1 MRDAA
6 TVLEIIRERGRK
18 GLPLE
23 RVYRC
28 LFNPDLFLL
37 AYGKLY
43 RNAGAMT
50 PGTTRET
57 VDGMSLDKIETI
69 ITVLRQER
77 YRWTPVRRTYIDKK
91 GTRKKRP
98 LGLPTWSDKL
108 VQEVIRLVFEAYYEP
123 QFSDRSHGF
132 RPGRGCHTALGEIYH
147 QWHGTVWFIE
157 GDISDCFGSIDHS
170 IMVSILAEKIHDG
183 RFLRLIGG
191 LLRAGYL
198 EDWRYHRTLSGA
210 PQGGVVSPVLSNIFL
225 DRLDTYIEQALLP
238 AYNQGDRRIP
248 FRPYMRLWRRAWE
261 RERRGDRAGGRQL
274 RGQMKTMPSRDPHD
288 PGYRRLRYCRY
299 ADDWLLGFAGPRRE
313 AEEIKDA
320 VGRFLREDLQLELS
334 PSKTLITHGRT
345 RPARFLGYE
354 VAVLQADHKRDH
366 RGHRSIN
373 AAIGLKVPIEV
384 IRTKCSPYLH
394 HGEPIRRTERTVD
407 TAFSIVAQFQAEFRG
422 VAEYYKLAFNRH
434 RLGRL
439 HYVMERSLT
448 KTLARKYRIT
458 VPQVYRRFRAVLDTE
473 HGPRRGLQ
481 VTVDRGGGKKPL
493 VAQWGGISLARDLT
507 PTVLNDDPPTIW
519 SGRRS
524 ELVQRL
530 LADTCEL
537 CGSQHQVEV
546 HHIRALKDLNPTGRK
561 QPPEWVVRMASR
573 RRKTLV
579 VCRACHEGIH
589 YSGSASR
596 QTR

>member
-1 MRDAA
+1 
-6 TVLEIIRERGRK
+6 
-18 GLPLE
+18 
-23 RVYRC
+23 
-28 LFNPDLFLL
+28 
-37 AYGKLY
+37 
-43 RNAGAMT
+43 
-50 PGTTRET
+50 
-57 VDGMSLDKIETI
+57 
-69 ITVLRQER
+69 
-77 YRWTPVRRTYIDKK
+77 
-91 GTRKKRP
+91 
-98 LGLPTWSDKL
+98 
-108 VQEVIRLVFEAYYEP
+108 VQEVIRLVLEAYYEP

-132 RPGRGCHTALGEIYH
+132 RSGRGCHTALREIHH

-157 GDISDCFGSIDHS
+157 GDISDCFGSLDHS
-170 IMVSILAEKIHDG
+170 IMVSILGEKIHDG

-210 PQGGVVSPVLSNIFL
+210 PQGGVVSPVLSNIYL
-225 DRLDTYIEQALLP
+225 DRLDTYIEQTLLP
-238 AYNQGDRRIP
+238 DYNQGDRRTP

-261 RERRGDRAGGRQL
+261 REQRGDRAGGRQL
-274 RGQMKTMPSRDPHD
+274 RRQMKTIPSRDPHD

-320 VGRFLREDLQLELS
+320 VGRFLQEDLTLELS

-354 VAVLQADHKRDH
+354 VAVLQADHKHDH

-422 VAEYYKLAFNRH
+422 VAEYYKLAYNRH
-434 RLGRL
+434 RLGQL
-439 HYVMERSLT
+439 KYVMERSLT

-458 VPQVYRRFRAVLDTE
+458 VPQVYQRFRAVLDTE

-507 PTVLNDDPPTIW
+507 PTVLNDDPPKIW

-546 HHIRALKDLNPTGRK
+546 HHIRALKDLNPTRRK
-561 QPPEWVVRMASR
+561 EPPEWVVRMASR

-579 VCRACHEGIH
+579 VCRACHEAIH
-589 YSGSASR
+589 YSGRASR
-596 QTR
+596 QT

>member
-1 MRDAA
+1 MRNAE
-6 TVLEIIRERGRK
+6 TVLGIIHNRGRR

-23 RVYRC
+23 DVYRQ
-28 LFNPDLFLL
+28 LFNPELFLL
-37 AYGKLY
+37 AYGRIS

-50 PGTTRET
+50 PGVTAET
-57 VDGMSLDKIETI
+57 VDGMSLAKIGRI
-69 ITVLRQER
+69 IDALRHER
-77 YRWTPVRRTYIDKK
+77 YRWAPVRRVYIEKK
-91 GTRKKRP
+91 GSVKKRP

-108 VQEVIRLVFEAYYEP
+108 LQEVLRLILEAYYEP
-123 QFSDRSHGF
+123 QFSAHSHGF
-132 RPGRGCHTALGEIYH
+132 RPGRGCHTALQEIYH

-157 GDISDCFGSIDHS
+157 GDIADCFGSLDHS
-170 IMVSILAEKIHDG
+170 IMRSILAEKIHDG
-183 RFLRLIGG
+183 RFLRLIDG

-198 EDWRYHRTLSGA
+198 EDWRYHHTLSGC
-210 PQGGVVSPVLSNIFL
+210 PQGGVVSPCLSNIYL
-225 DRLDTYIEQALLP
+225 DRLDEFIEQALLP
-238 AYNQGDRRIP
+238 AYYQGDRRTP

-261 RERRGDRAGGRQL
+261 REQCGDRAGGRQL
-274 RGQMKTMPSRDPHD
+274 RRQMKTMPSRAPHD

-320 VGRFLREDLQLELS
+320 VGRFLHEDLKLELS

-354 VAVLQADHKRDH
+354 VAVLQADHKHDH

-434 RLGRL
+434 RLGQL
-439 HYVMERSLT
+439 KYVMERSLT

-458 VPQVYRRFRAVLDTE
+458 VPQVYHRFRAVLDTE

-481 VTVDRGGGKKPL
+481 VTVDRSGGKKPL
-493 VAQWGGISLARDLT
+493 VAQWGGISLARDLA
-507 PTVLNDDPPTIW
+507 PTVLNDDPPKIW

-524 ELVQRL
+524 ELMQRL

-537 CGSQHQVEV
+537 CG
-546 HHIRALKDLNPTGRK
+546 
-561 QPPEWVVRMASR
+561 
-573 RRKTLV
+573 
-579 VCRACHEGIH
+579 
-589 YSGSASR
+589 
-596 QTR
+596 

>member
-1 MRDAA
+1 M
-6 TVLEIIRERGRK
+6 
-18 GLPLE
+18 
-23 RVYRC
+23 
-28 LFNPDLFLL
+28 FNPDLFLL

-108 VQEVIRLVFEAYYEP
+108 VQEVIRLVLEAYYEP

-157 GDISDCFGSIDHS
+157 GDISDCFGSLDHS

-210 PQGGVVSPVLSNIFL
+210 PQGGVVSPVLSNIYL
-225 DRLDTYIEQALLP
+225 DRLDTYIERALLP

-261 RERRGDRAGGRQL
+261 REQCGDRAGGRQL

-320 VGRFLREDLQLELS
+320 VGRFLHEDLKLELS

-354 VAVLQADHKRDH
+354 VAVLQADHKHDH

-373 AAIGLKVPIEV
+373 AAIGLKVPIDV
-384 IRTKCSPYLH
+384 ILAKCSPYLH

-422 VAEYYKLAFNRH
+422 VAEYYKLAYNRH
-434 RLGRL
+434 RLGQL
-439 HYVMERSLT
+439 KYVMERSLT

-507 PTVLNDDPPTIW
+507 PTVLNDAPPKIW

-546 HHIRALKDLNPTGRK
+546 HHIRALKDLNPKGRK

-596 QTR
+596 QT

>member
-108 VQEVIRLVFEAYYEP
+108 VQEVIRLVLEAYYEP
-123 QFSDRSHGF
+123 RFSDRSHGF
-132 RPGRGCHTALGEIYH
+132 RSGRGCHTALREIYH

-157 GDISDCFGSIDHS
+157 GDISDCFGSLDHS

-210 PQGGVVSPVLSNIFL
+210 PQGGVVSPVLSNIYL
-225 DRLDTYIEQALLP
+225 DRLDTYIEQTLLP
-238 AYNQGDRRIP
+238 AYNQGDRRTP

-261 RERRGDRAGGRQL
+261 REQRGDRAGSRQL
-274 RGQMKTMPSRDPHD
+274 RRQMKTMPSRDPHD

-320 VGRFLREDLQLELS
+320 VGRFLHEDLKLELS

-354 VAVLQADHKRDH
+354 VAVLQADHKHDH

-507 PTVLNDDPPTIW
+507 PTVLNDAPPKIW

-546 HHIRALKDLNPTGRK
+546 HHIRALKDLNLKGRK
-561 QPPEWVVRMASR
+561 EPPEWVVRMASR

-596 QTR
+596 QT